1 MFDCTSV
8 QFHGAV
14 RQYKGLR
21 RGSVDAPDFADMSM
35 NTPKHSPEVA
45 TPKRRPQ
52 SRSDSEATKERILD
66 SAEKLFARFGYHAAS
81 IRDIAAEAECQ
92 SALVGYHFGSKQ
104 ELMDRVLARR
114 SEVLNAERLAFLER
128 ARVQSQDAP
137 IRVRTLL
144 EGYVGT
150 ILKRAARNDQGWR
163 NYTQMVAMAAS
174 SAEWSELT
182 DKHFNAVAR
191 AYLEELHR
199 SQPEISAEDLHQG
212 FFFAVGAMV
221 NVCARPGRIETL
233 SKGQFKSKDVSELY
247 DNLCTFLEGGFM
259 AMARRGLAP
268 PGPSGQTK
276 EDDGNS
282 TGAPARARRRK
293 EQDTGS

>member
-1 MFDCTSV
+1 M
-8 QFHGAV
+8 
-14 RQYKGLR
+14 RPR
-21 RGSVDAPDFADMSM
+21 RGSVDDSDFANFFM
-35 NTPKHSPEVA
+35 NTPKPAPEIAVK
-45 TPKRRPQ
+45 KRRPQ
-52 SRSDSEATKERILD
+52 PRPDSEATKERILD
-66 SAEKLFARFGYHAAS
+66 SAEKLFARLGYHAAS
-81 IRDIAAEAECQ
+81 IRDIAAEADCQ

-104 ELMDRVLARR
+104 ELMDHVLARR

-128 ARVQSQDAP
+128 ARVQSQDGP

-174 SAEWSELT
+174 SPEWSELT

-191 AYLEELHR
+191 AYLGELQR
-199 SQPEISAEDLHQG
+199 SQPDISEEDLHQG

-233 SKGQFKSKDVSELY
+233 SKGQYKSKDVSALY

-259 AMARRGLAP
+259 AMARKDHAQ
-268 PGPSGQTK
+268 PGPSGHTK
-276 EDDGNS
+276 EDDGDRP
-282 TGAPARARRRK
+282 GASRGKRPERR
-293 EQDTGS
+293 QN